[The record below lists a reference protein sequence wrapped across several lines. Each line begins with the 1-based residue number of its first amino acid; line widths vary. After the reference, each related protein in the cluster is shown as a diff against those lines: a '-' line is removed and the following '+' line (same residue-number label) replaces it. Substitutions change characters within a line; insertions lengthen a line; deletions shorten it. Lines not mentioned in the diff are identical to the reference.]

1 MAPLLRPQSTSVAKM
16 ASLEHLASLE
26 GADEELR
33 HAMEADEPELRSAWL
48 EKFLE
53 RAHCPECGA
62 AVSASDDCP
71 TCVAI
76 LAQGWT

>member
-1 MAPLLRPQSTSVAKM
+1 M

-33 HAMEADEPELRSAWL
+33 YAMEADEPELRAAWL

-62 AVSASDDCP
+62 AVSDPDDCS
-71 TCVAI
+71 TCAAI